1 MDHCIITDAYTPYC
15 GNFSSIPVV
24 EYTDETTG
32 TDSFFSNTTIVTN
45 RGIQPWFLKN
55 WGGNASS

>member
-45 RGIQPWFLKN
+45 RGIQP
-55 WGGNASS
+55 